1 MPSPSKDKKL
11 HQPTQQEKFK
21 AAARELETNN
31 DPAEFD
37 RKVKGMKLQ
46 TKKPP
51 KRSKKSTPR

>member
-1 MPSPSKDKKL
+1 MPKAETQADK
-11 HQPTQQEKFK
+11 FR

-37 RKVKGMKLQ
+37 RKLRKMKLQ

-51 KRSKKSTPR
+51 KAKVKKANA

>member
-1 MPSPSKDKKL
+1 MGSDK
-11 HQPTQQEKFK
+11 QIDKFK
-21 AAARELETNN
+21 LAARELETNN

-51 KRSKKSTPR
+51 KPKKKSTPR

>member
-1 MPSPSKDKKL
+1 MSQSPDKK
-11 HQPTQQEKFK
+11 QIDKFK
-21 AAARELETNN
+21 EAARELETNN

-51 KRSKKSTPR
+51 KARKKPPA